1 MFGEYFSKS
10 PQPDIV
16 LYISNSWEQDALP
29 LYTYKI
35 YQLLKLLRRRKH
47 RLSAN
52 TRLVFVSRPDEYVP
66 LKPYIWRSRRYQPR
80 NMTRNEWVKASN
92 RILHAQLAPLFVNA
106 EFEGGPQLLLFPDIA
121 AAMRP
126 VLDELAVDGVHSS
139 AFWYQTLWSYIIQT
153 ICSGYM

>member
-1 MFGEYFSKS
+1 MLYFSS
-10 PQPDIV
+10 
-16 LYISNSWEQDALP
+16 SWEHDALP
-29 LYTYKI
+29 LYADKV
-35 YQLLKLLRRRKH
+35 YQLVKLLRRHKH

-66 LKPYIWRSRRYQPR
+66 LKPYVWRRRRYQPG
-80 NMTRNEWVKASN
+80 NMTRNEWIEASN
-92 RILHAQLAPLFVNA
+92 RIFHAQLAPLFVDA

-139 AFWYQTLWSYIIQT
+139 AFWYQMLWSYIIQT